1 MPRDLSTTA
10 QTSLAGTTRKV
21 VDLVRIT
28 SQDGTALFLLGTD
41 SSVSALNFTNCDVN
55 LTFDSVTYNA
65 NLGYIGHSQI
75 SETVNANNEKVSLSF
90 TGVDLSNA
98 EAILNA
104 NFVGAKVVI
113 RKAIIDADYTITT
126 SKVYEVFEGFVN
138 TFSLSANQNTADFQ
152 LECGGPFSAF
162 EKSSVYGFAS
172 TQSHQSV
179 FEEDEGFKFTTDTLT
194 DLKWGKA

>member
-10 QTSLAGTTRKV
+10 QSGLAGTTRRV
-21 VDLVRIT
+21 VDLVSIS

-41 SSVSALNFTNCDVN
+41 SSVSALNFTNCDTN

-65 NLGYIGHSQI
+65 NLGYIGHSEI
-75 SETVNANNEKVSLSF
+75 SETVNANNEKVSITF

-113 RKAIIDADYTITT
+113 RKAIIDADYTFSTNN
-126 SKVYEVFEGFVN
+126 VYEVFEGFVN
-138 TFSLSANQNTADFQ
+138 TFSLNAGTDTADFQ

-162 EKSSVYGFAS
+162 EKASVYGFAS
-172 TQSHQSV
+172 TQSHHTI
-179 FEEDEGFKFTTDTLT
+179 FRNDRGFDFTTQTLT
-194 DLKWGKA
+194 DLKWGEA

>member
-10 QTSLAGTTRKV
+10 QSGLAGTTRRV
-21 VDLVRIT
+21 VDLVSIS
-28 SQDGTALFLLGTD
+28 SQDGTALFVIGTD
-41 SSVSALNFTNCDVN
+41 SSVSALNFTNCDTN

-65 NLGYIGHSQI
+65 NLGYIGHSEI
-75 SETVNANNEKVSLSF
+75 SETVNANNEKVSLSL

-104 NFVGAKVVI
+104 NFVGAKVKI
-113 RKAIIDADYTITT
+113 RKAIINADYTFSTNN
-126 SKVYEVFEGFVN
+126 VYEVFDGFIN
-138 TFSLSANQNTADFQ
+138 TFSLSTSNSTADFQ

-172 TQSHQSV
+172 TQSHQTI
-179 FEEDEGFKFTTDTLT
+179 FQEDEGFKYATDTLT